1 MTGATSQKLAP
12 TVDNTGIGSYLPS
25 SEVSV
30 NQEQIC
36 LLEGFYPGTKAYNAQ
51 AIVRMT
57 GAFDRGVFEA
67 AVNDIIARHEAL
79 RTTIKLGPKGYVAA
93 VHLQLDFK
101 LGFHDLTDVP
111 EAEKDAAFEEL
122 KHQCLR
128 RSFDLEK
135 LPLLDIR
142 VAQFSQDEWRLIHI
156 EHHVVHDGWSFGLFW
171 AELLEV
177 YKALKEGRPPSVTP
191 PPVQYQQFV
200 AWQRARMRG
209 DYGREA
215 IAFWQG
221 YLAGTTMETS
231 AASQEVIETSLKGR
245 NFEIIISAGTFG
257 AVKAAAKRLKVSEFV
272 VMFSV
277 FAIALS
283 QASGAEDF
291 AIGTAVSARTETEIE
306 SMIGMVVNTTPV
318 RVSVSPGADF
328 SSVCR
333 YVQTS
338 LFRALRY
345 QDLPLSSLVREL
357 GIVQKKGK
365 NPIFQHCFSF
375 HDSYVPKIEL
385 DGVEGYIEEIQNQTA
400 KFDINVVT
408 IPPNAKRGTTEARM
422 FWQFSDGM
430 FTNKD
435 SCALIE
441 SFVGLLNTIEDA
453 K

>member
-1 MTGATSQKLAP
+1 M
-12 TVDNTGIGSYLPS
+12 NHR
-25 SEVSV
+25 
-30 NQEQIC
+30 
-36 LLEGFYPGTKAYNAQ
+36 
-51 AIVRMT
+51 AI
-57 GAFDRGVFEA
+57 
-67 AVNDIIARHEAL
+67 
-79 RTTIKLGPKGYVAA
+79 
-93 VHLQLDFK
+93 
-101 LGFHDLTDVP
+101 
-111 EAEKDAAFEEL
+111 
-122 KHQCLR
+122 
-128 RSFDLEK
+128 
-135 LPLLDIR
+135 
-142 VAQFSQDEWRLIHI
+142 
-156 EHHVVHDGWSFGLFW
+156 
-171 AELLEV
+171 
-177 YKALKEGRPPSVTP
+177 
-191 PPVQYQQFV
+191 
-200 AWQRARMRG
+200 
-209 DYGREA
+209 
-215 IAFWQG
+215 
-221 YLAGTTMETS
+221 
-231 AASQEVIETSLKGR
+231 
-245 NFEIIISAGTFG
+245 
-257 AVKAAAKRLKVSEFV
+257 
-272 VMFSV
+272 SV

-422 FWQFSDGM
+422 FGQFSDGM